1 MTGKRRSAPAAE
13 FSCNA
18 AAIPMA
24 GAPWLPSNRGGR
36 QLRSRAN
43 RKRRGFVLGL
53 GSVAALVGFAATP
66 TLADGKRVALV
77 IGNSAYATQQ
87 DRHQSSL

>member
-1 MTGKRRSAPAAE
+1 MQRP
-13 FSCNA
+13 F
-18 AAIPMA
+18 
-24 GAPWLPSNRGGR
+24 PWLARPGCYRTEEVVNSVREPTGSDADSFWDR
-36 QLRSRAN
+36 DQSR
-43 RKRRGFVLGL
+43 RL
-53 GSVAALVGFAATP
+53 GFAATP

>member
-18 AAIPMA
+18 AAIAMA
-24 GAPWLPSNRGGR
+24 GAPCCYRTEEVVNSVREPT
-36 QLRSRAN
+36 
-43 RKRRGFVLGL
+43 
-53 GSVAALVGFAATP
+53 GSDADSFWDWDQSALAGFAATP

>member
-1 MTGKRRSAPAAE
+1 M
-13 FSCNA
+13 
-18 AAIPMA
+18 
-24 GAPWLPSNRGGR
+24 
-36 QLRSRAN
+36 
-43 RKRRGFVLGL
+43 
-53 GSVAALVGFAATP
+53 GFAATP